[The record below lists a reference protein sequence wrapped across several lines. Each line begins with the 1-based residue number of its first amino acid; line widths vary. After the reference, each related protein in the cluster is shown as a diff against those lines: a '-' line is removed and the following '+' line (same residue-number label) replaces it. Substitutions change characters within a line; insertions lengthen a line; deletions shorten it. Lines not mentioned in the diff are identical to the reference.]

1 MRLHACILALCVL
14 LHQARAA
21 SINVPE
27 KKLDDLDNV
36 DLDTDTDLEQP
47 SVLDLDNNLR
57 KNAVDIPVKVV
68 EESNVKLDENSN
80 DYIPSE
86 NDNTNIKRL
95 EIDLQNPGL
104 PQRQEH
110 ETQNPESYGD
120 KEKAIFAIRQSMDE
134 TQNIFNEGLKSV
146 SNSFKTLFAENE
158 DLPAIQQNIQNLRQT
173 FTSQIEK
180 LNTTIR
186 SYLNPNPNLE
196 VVESGLRNLENNFKS
211 GVDTLTEGVEVLS
224 ILREEDE
231 AAREEAVAE
240 QAASP
245 ASEAPASQSPAV
257 PAASSPAPNP
267 SQITQPVLNFIQGFQ
282 QGILNAFTN
291 INNAVQ
297 NTLSGNSQPSSSQ
310 SPVSDVIPAPPA
322 PTPAPWSPGAL
333 FQQVQN
339 SFQNLINPQQ
349 NQQQNQPQPASPG
362 PITQAIQNIVQFIRP
377 GQNNAQQTQQP
388 APAANPNK
396 GSQNAVPEAS
406 NVAPA
411 NPDPANPAPVNPA
424 PAAAEPVKAQPVQPA
439 VSSAGPIQ
447 QLVQNNPIIKG
458 IQSAVQRIQNPSAD
472 TPRNEEIKDDQI
484 DNNVETKGHGGVVAW
499 GNFVSGL
506 VGSIGA
512 VINGTTGNISTAV
525 NSAINTLGTNIQ
537 VLERV
542 RHAFNVPNKLAS
554 TRHNQCVA
562 SCGDNKYSGRVGVL
576 PESEGIQQGVIP
588 AKNEKE
594 IAEKVAEEN
603 VPSIS
608 DKTD

>member
-310 SPVSDVIPAPPA
+310 SPVVGPFVNFWNGITGSNVAQGQTTANQANANGSPAPPAGAQSDVIPAPPA

-484 DNNVETKGHGGVVAW
+484 DNNVETKGHGG
-499 GNFVSGL
+499 GNNHQSKC
-506 VGSIGA
+506 
-512 VINGTTGNISTAV
+512 
-525 NSAINTLGTNIQ
+525 
-537 VLERV
+537 
-542 RHAFNVPNKLAS
+542 NVFY
-554 TRHNQCVA
+554 
-562 SCGDNKYSGRVGVL
+562 KYIRCRKIL
-576 PESEGIQQGVIP
+576 FQY
-588 AKNEKE
+588 
-594 IAEKVAEEN
+594 
-603 VPSIS
+603 
-608 DKTD
+608 T

>member
-68 EESNVKLDENSN
+68 QESNVKLDENSN

-310 SPVSDVIPAPPA
+310 SPVVGPFVNFWNGITGSNVAQGQTTANQANANGSPAPPAGAQSDVIPAPPA

-484 DNNVETKGHGGVVAW
+484 DNNVETKGHGG
-499 GNFVSGL
+499 
-506 VGSIGA
+506 GS
-512 VINGTTGNISTAV
+512 
-525 NSAINTLGTNIQ
+525 
-537 VLERV
+537 
-542 RHAFNVPNKLAS
+542 
-554 TRHNQCVA
+554 NQQ
-562 SCGDNKYSGRVGVL
+562 SDNKYSGRVGVL

>member
-1 MRLHACILALCVL
+1 MRLHACILALCVC

-36 DLDTDTDLEQP
+36 DLDSETDLEQP
-47 SVLDLDNNLR
+47 SVLELDNNLR
-57 KNAVDIPVKVV
+57 KNVVDIPVKVV
-68 EESNVKLDENSN
+68 QESNVILDENSN

-95 EIDLQNPGL
+95 EIDLQNPGA

-196 VVESGLRNLENNFKS
+196 IVESGLRNLENNFKS
-211 GVDTLTEGVEVLS
+211 GVDTLTEGVEVLT

-231 AAREEAVAE
+231 AAREEAVVE

-245 ASEAPASQSPAV
+245 VSDAPASQSPAV
-257 PAASSPAPNP
+257 PAGLPVTNP
-267 SQITQPVLNFIQGFQ
+267 SQITQPVLSFIQGFQ

-297 NTLSGNSQPSSSQ
+297 STLSGSGQSSSPQ
-310 SPVSDVIPAPPA
+310 STVVGPFVNFWNGITGSNSAQGQASSTANSSPAPPAGAQSDVVPAPPA
-322 PTPAPWSPGAL
+322 PSPAPWSPGAI

-362 PITQAIQNIVQFIRP
+362 PITQAIQNIVQFIGP

-396 GSQNAVPEAS
+396 GSQSAVPEAS
-406 NVAPA
+406 NDVPANPALANPAPA
-411 NPDPANPAPVNPA
+411 NPAPANPAPVNPA

-439 VSSAGPIQ
+439 VPSAGPIQ

-472 TPRNEEIKDDQI
+472 TPRNEEIKEDHI
-484 DNNVETKGHGGVVAW
+484 DNNVETKGHGG
-499 GNFVSGL
+499 
-506 VGSIGA
+506 GS
-512 VINGTTGNISTAV
+512 
-525 NSAINTLGTNIQ
+525 
-537 VLERV
+537 
-542 RHAFNVPNKLAS
+542 
-554 TRHNQCVA
+554 NQQ
-562 SCGDNKYSGRVGVL
+562 SDNKFSGRVGGL
-576 PESEGIQQGVIP
+576 PESEGIQQEVIP
-588 AKNEKE
+588 AKSEKE